1 MQKSFPLS
9 RLIPFILLLTACS
22 KHHDT
27 PAPLPSPP
35 VNTPPVNTPQIAKP
49 LLDSM
54 VWHNLVGPTTTYFAY
69 RPDSLQ
75 DKITTVDPF
84 VSDTVR
90 FEYLRRQITHITNNR
105 LNRHS
110 DYTYNASG
118 KIIVITI
125 SGFSGLDGNFRF
137 EYGYDVRGRLNTLAY
152 YLERGTVKQ
161 LESICAYE
169 YAANGLLSKISGFT
183 PDGLNI
189 TYTID
194 AYTDECN
201 FNPWTFVDPIDLSEG
216 FEIYNLPL
224 LQTLTRLP
232 AKITKTVTGGSDGG
246 FTKQLT
252 ATLQGGNLARAI
264 TLTQFPSVPTSNYQ
278 IDVELFYRH

>member
-1 MQKSFPLS
+1 MQKSSPFS
-9 RLIPFILLLTACS
+9 RLIPFIIVLSACS

-27 PAPLPSPP
+27 PAPAPAPVPP
-35 VNTPPVNTPQIAKP
+35 VTKPQVAKP
-49 LLDSM
+49 LLDSI
-54 VWHNLVGPTTTYFAY
+54 VWKNLATTTYFAY
-69 RPDSLQ
+69 RADSLQ
-75 DKITTVDPF
+75 DKITTVSSY

-90 FEYLRRQITHITNNR
+90 FEYSRRQITHIANNR
-105 LNRHS
+105 LGRYS
-110 DYTYNASG
+110 DYVYDAAG
-118 KIIVITI
+118 KIITITI
-125 SGFSGLDGNFRF
+125 SGFSGLDGHFRF

-152 YLERGTVKQ
+152 YLEKGTDKR

-169 YAANGLLSKISGFT
+169 YGVNGLLSKITGLT
-183 PDGLNI
+183 PDGQNI

-201 FNPWTFVDPIDLSEG
+201 FNPWTFIDPVDLSEG

-232 AKITKTVTGGSDGG
+232 SKITKTITGGSDGG

-252 ATLQGGNLARAI
+252 ATLQDNNLSRAI
-264 TLTQFPSVPTSNYQ
+264 TVTQYPGTPTNNYQ
-278 IDVELFYRH
+278 FDVELFYRK

>member
-1 MQKSFPLS
+1 MQKSAPL
-9 RLIPFILLLTACS
+9 RRVIPFIIMLSACS

-27 PAPLPSPP
+27 PAPVP
-35 VNTPPVNTPQIAKP
+35 TPPVNNPQSAKP

-54 VWHNLVGPTTTYFAY
+54 VWHNLVAPVTTYFAY

-90 FEYLRRQITHITNNR
+90 FEYYRRQVTHITNNR
-105 LNRHS
+105 LNRSS
-110 DYTYNASG
+110 DYEYDPAG
-118 KIIVITI
+118 KIIAITI
-125 SGFSGLDGNFRF
+125 TGFEGTQGLFRF
-137 EYGYDVRGRLNTLAY
+137 EYGYDVKGRVSTQAY
-152 YLERGTVKQ
+152 YLVKGTDKR
-161 LESICAYE
+161 LESIVAYE
-169 YAANGLLSKISGFT
+169 YDGHGLLSKISGIT

-194 AYTDECN
+194 AYTEECN
-201 FNPWTFVDPIDLSEG
+201 FNPWTFIDPVDLSEG
-216 FEIYNLPL
+216 MEIYNLPV
-224 LQTLTRLP
+224 LQSLTRLP
-232 AKITKTVTGGSDGG
+232 SKITKTITGGSDGG

-264 TLTQFPSVPTSNYQ
+264 TLTQYPTVPTSNYQ
-278 IDVELFYRH
+278 VDVELFYRH